1 MLRVSPLSAQCPKT
15 LRLLLTPQVYTD
27 PPSLSL
33 LPAQHQ
39 TNVLVAGRAPSAKR
53 KLDAPSSHA
62 CTTTTTTFK
71 MQKHRLDAST
81 TATTHVFNK
90 AIRSNPI
97 NKLSSR
103 PPSKP
108 TNKTSSSSTRTKP
121 SRPRPLGTHN
131 SNRPD
136 ICSSPVRGSPK
147 VHAIYD
153 AVQSSSGGRRVGD
166 YNKGTARC
174 AIYPSFKPGPDA
186 IPHPLVEEFRKAREQ
201 MINDRMLLQCPD
213 FGPSLPLKDIDSIE
227 SMPSLSP
234 ISPVPLMLSSLDSEF
249 APLFESNSFSKEAIE
264 GIVLNIAEYHFGCKG
279 VDTNA
284 EPTPFVRVAVLN
296 QNTNI
301 VSVASGLEHGLALSQ
316 DGRVWSLGGL
326 HAHGI
331 IEHLD
336 QSIDPA
342 FLTADTIT
350 KEAAR
355 LWRSKQGVTAQLIRG
370 LDMQPIKQIACT
382 DHASFLLTRDT
393 GVVFMFGRLKKEEGC
408 QSQWFYADSPSNQYV
423 LVRLPT
429 SVMGESVQSISA
441 AGNQIWT
448 VTSIGQVHT
457 FGFSSAEL
465 LWHAP
470 STGRRG
476 KGKGKG
482 SGTKH
487 RNGIPYATHTITK
500 MTTAAMTSPKPAAKA
515 GQPKRRKAYITSV
528 TLGRNWAAMIDM
540 DGDVWV
546 MGSNS
551 AHPIN
556 TDPSLSPE
564 PSLHQNILYKPTLLN
579 YSAKTTMSSNKAM
592 QVQVGGG
599 HIVILN
605 HGSVYSGIGLGVNT
619 EKTAPDSG
627 PSLGNVVIVDGL
639 VDIME
644 MSLWDDVVYALD
656 KNGVVWRWTLDKEAS
671 LCSFI
676 SERVLSLLD
685 SGVADNR
692 VNSSVHSPSEVVC
705 VASHHLIKAGGL
717 S

>member
-121 SRPRPLGTHN
+121 SRPRPLAPTTPTDPTFVLRLFVALPKFMLFMMLFSLVSCG
-131 SNRPD
+131 SNL
-136 ICSSPVRGSPK
+136 VFM
-147 VHAIYD
+147 A
-153 AVQSSSGGRRVGD
+153 SGGRRVGD

-264 GIVLNIAEYHFGCKG
+264 DTDLTKG
-279 VDTNA
+279 PRTNVSTKDLAISDSNDIKSVDTNA

-540 DGDVWV
+540 DGD
-546 MGSNS
+546 
-551 AHPIN
+551 
-556 TDPSLSPE
+556 
-564 PSLHQNILYKPTLLN
+564 PTLLN